1 MKFFLKKI
9 YYSIFSKNYNFTK
22 TLINKYFLNKK
33 KHLLLS
39 QVLEVAPNI
48 FNLKN
53 FMILQKNITEFLS
66 GTLVDLGLI
75 ILI

>member
-9 YYSIFSKNYNFTK
+9 YYSIFSKNYNFTR
-22 TLINKYFLNKK
+22 TLINKYSLNKK

-39 QVLEVAPNI
+39 QVLEVALNI
-48 FNLKN
+48 FKVKN
-53 FMILQKNITEFLS
+53 FMFSLKSITEFLS
-66 GTLVDLGLI
+66 GTPVDLGLI